1 MLLVLSLCSHID
13 TSDLPL
19 FCCNA
24 PHAELIEN
32 KPYNKSV
39 DVYAFGVLMWEVL
52 SGEVPYYMTDIAE
65 IRQKVTNGQRPRIPS
80 YGFTPKLVQ
89 LVTDCW

>member
-1 MLLVLSLCSHID
+1 MPTLC
-13 TSDLPL
+13 
-19 FCCNA
+19 
-24 PHAELIEN
+24 AELIEN

-52 SGEVPYYMTDIAE
+52 SGEIPYYMTDIAE

-80 YGFTPKLVQ
+80 YGFTPRLVQ
-89 LVTDCW
+89 LITACWSVLLFAIFLVFYLYGVV